1 MEIKMYAIRFPT
13 ASHSY
18 FRIVNL
24 DSQRDLFLRN
34 GTKNNPT
41 FKYGASFSNN
51 VIARRLEQVDAS
63 VLDLVVSGLKLQNND
78 FTKQDVDYFR
88 KINVERFGM
97 PRAEYVNAILLRVES
112 ALDENTKAL
121 WDPVAEACAYDKDK
135 IKTDSIWP
143 SAQTFDQIKGYGQD
157 YMKGLIQ
164 ADYKIGLHGL
174 FNHVL
179 DLSGL
184 SKKGWALY
192 SRDDA
197 SSAHVIH
204 KRKRITV
211 GSNYRPRNKRAT
223 YRIIAHEVYGHALR
237 GPQDSLKESE
247 GFAILLEQLIDQK
260 FKPRRMYRYLAA
272 ALGYGTTT
280 DAMDFRQVYEVI
292 WRCMV
297 ILSKYSET
305 DAKSYAFSECARVFR
320 GGRPDI
326 AGAVYLKDTLYF
338 ASNMLFWQAFEKST
352 ISYNDFMDIANGSK
366 KVLSE

>member
-1 MEIKMYAIRFPT
+1 MNSIAFPT

-18 FRIVNL
+18 FKIVNL
-24 DSQRDLFLRN
+24 DDQRDSFIKN
-34 GTKNNPT
+34 GAKNNPL
-41 FKYGASFSNN
+41 FIYGDSFSSD
-51 VIARRLEQVDAS
+51 VITRRVKQVDKD
-63 VLDLVVSGLKLQNND
+63 VFDLVEAGLKLQGNN
-78 FTKQDVDYFR
+78 FTKQDVDSFR
-88 KINVERFGM
+88 KLNVKRFGK
-97 PRAEYVNAILLRVES
+97 PSSDYVNAILLRVES
-112 ALDENTKAL
+112 AVDENTKAL
-121 WDPVAEACAYDKDK
+121 WGPIAEACAYD
-135 IKTDSIWP
+135 IEHVKTDSIWP
-143 SAQTFDQIKGYGQD
+143 SVQTFDQIKGYGQA
-157 YMKGLIQ
+157 YMKDLMQ
-164 ADYKIGLHGL
+164 VDYKKGLHGL

-211 GSNYRPRNKRAT
+211 GSNYRPRNRRAI

-237 GPQDSLKESE
+237 GIQPSLKESE
-247 GFAILLEQLIDQK
+247 GFAILLEQLLDQR

-280 DAMDFRQVYEVI
+280 DPMDFCQVYEVI

-297 ILSKYSET
+297 ILSKYSES
-305 DAKSYAFSECARVFR
+305 DAKSHAFSECARVFR
-320 GGRPDI
+320 GGRPDV

-338 ASNMLFWQAFEKST
+338 AANMMFWQEFEKLDL
-352 ISYNDFMDIANGSK
+352 SYNDFMDIANGSK
-366 KVLSE
+366 RVLSE